1 MKSKRKKVGVIE
13 VELDQTPTALHL
25 VSCLRNSLTK
35 SSDTG
40 EDLISGFGPDKGL
53 GIVVSE
59 FDILF
64 DGLFQLQ
71 RAAMSRSFDLPFGEQ
86 TKPPFH

>member
-1 MKSKRKKVGVIE
+1 MNHWRRIE
-13 VELDQTPTALHL
+13 VNSTIVIQLHPL

-64 DGLFQLQ
+64 DGLFQFQ